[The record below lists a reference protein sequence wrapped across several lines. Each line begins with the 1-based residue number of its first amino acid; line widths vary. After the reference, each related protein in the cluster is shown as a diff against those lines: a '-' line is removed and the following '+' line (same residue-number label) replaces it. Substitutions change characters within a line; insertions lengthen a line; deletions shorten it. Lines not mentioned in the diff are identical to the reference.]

1 MAGGGYRLKTLVPAL
16 PVPRVTPNANEGSP
30 EANKH
35 RRFPRPFL
43 RLMSVNPSFDKDSIK
58 ERTENRVQQVQ

>member
-16 PVPRVTPNANEGSP
+16 PVPRVTPIANEGSP

-35 RRFPRPFL
+35 RRFQRPCL
-43 RLMSVNPSFDKDSIK
+43 RLMSVNPSFDKD
-58 ERTENRVQQVQ
+58 